1 MGLRLEYT
9 EPYHINKIQAWLKYM
24 YCIYMYPIHF
34 EVFVDNSAT
43 LFSVDE
49 TKVLP
54 IMTLSRVQR
63 RKIED
68 VSSEAGSVRY
78 L

>member
-1 MGLRLEYT
+1 
-9 EPYHINKIQAWLKYM
+9 
-24 YCIYMYPIHF
+24 MYPIHF

-54 IMTLSRVQR
+54 IMTSSRVQR